1 MLDAIGSMVGPVLV
15 VLGIISIIAVIGG
28 FGYLVISLYRMSL
41 PSYWESKDK

>member
-1 MLDAIGSMVGPVLV
+1 MFDAIWSVVGPVLG
-15 VLGIISIIAVIGG
+15 VLAIISVIAVIGG